1 MSSVIVQ
8 LYLAV
13 YHYDRHSSGAGS
25 TIPVACSLRTTSGSG
40 PVLPAL
46 SNHRRRLH
54 RPLSAADRKR
64 KRAGRGIS
72 RRRQAGECVLRSYRQ
87 TGRRQTHQLLHTNR
101 KKDSLLDDSNKRKD
115 SFVHIGRA
123 SAFIRIGWGREN
135 GNVPD
140 LKRANSFIR
149 IGKSSEEPSDGS
161 AIEVDTTGNEN
172 EQLFC
177 TNWKAQP
184 RHGEQRKMAPRPA
197 ELTSYKYSPLRIA
210 YLQTSLTSWSSGLT
224 ALSFLYLVTG
234 VCRGLIK
241 WIQCRLIYSSYFYF

>member
-1 MSSVIVQ
+1 VK
-8 LYLAV
+8 LNA
-13 YHYDRHSSGAGS
+13 
-25 TIPVACSLRTTSGSG
+25 
-40 PVLPAL
+40 
-46 SNHRRRLH
+46 SNTKA
-54 RPLSAADRKR
+54 SY
-64 KRAGRGIS
+64 I
-72 RRRQAGECVLRSYRQ
+72 GEE
-87 TGRRQTHQLLHTNR
+87 
-101 KKDSLLDDSNKRKD
+101 NKRKD
-115 SFVHIGRA
+115 SFMHIGRA
-123 SAFIRIGWGREN
+123 SAFVRIGRGRET

-161 AIEVDTTGNEN
+161 AIEVDTAGNEN

-184 RHGEQRKMAPRPA
+184 RRAERRKMAPRPA

-210 YLQTSLTSWSSGLT
+210 YLQTSLTSWSSDLT

-241 WIQCRLIYSSYFYF
+241 